1 MHQIELLKSHTHAN
15 EVYQPGS
22 VIAVDEST
30 ARWLIER
37 GVGRATSQT
46 PRDTEGATAEVS
58 VTRHQ
63 RKAEE

>member
-15 EVYQPGS
+15 EVHQPGS

-46 PRDTEGATAEVS
+46 PRDTEYTTAEVS
-58 VTRHQ
+58 ATRRQ
-63 RKAEE
+63 RKTKE